1 MIQKKILQKKRQN
14 SYIIKE
20 KKEANCKCGNNVFLG
35 FCSEEKLLSGC
46 INVDSNNKSILLTEN
61 SEECETVIE
70 LIKVKNSSLVDIFD
84 LNTGTIHSTSIRII
98 INNIVTIAF
107 CFFALYAYRFC
118 DDQKKDKED
127 CCDCIFEYLCTIF
140 ILLIILI
147 CLILNIID
155 FSILCGAY
163 NSDDTR
169 KFLNFLECKNVNKE
183 SFSKY
188 AILEDLS
195 YNFTLIK
202 IFHSLFIIYIVVFT
216 FLLLM
221 FKCLYQE
228 KYLHKEEKENQIE
241 NKDDKKIELNY

>member
-1 MIQKKILQKKRQN
+1 M
-14 SYIIKE
+14 
-20 KKEANCKCGNNVFLG
+20 
-35 FCSEEKLLSGC
+35 
-46 INVDSNNKSILLTEN
+46 
-61 SEECETVIE
+61 
-70 LIKVKNSSLVDIFD
+70 
-84 LNTGTIHSTSIRII
+84 
-98 INNIVTIAF
+98 
-107 CFFALYAYRFC
+107 
-118 DDQKKDKED
+118 
-127 CCDCIFEYLCTIF
+127 CTIF

-221 FKCLYQE
+221 FKCLYPE